1 MLLACS
7 SLFATTW
14 ALSALDLLEL
24 ELEEL
29 VDIVNLFPGRVNL
42 SSGCPGIF
50 KPQSPPCLT
59 FPIRK
64 MSPAFL
70 RPPKTKIRGLDLKY
84 FPGQL
89 ISALPWKLFQSSGNT
104 ARWTPRLPEEHWDW
118 EPLHSTP
125 LAPMAPHTDLTPRV
139 IALFHLKF
147 LKKILYSQDRTATT
161 HTFDLVVSIGVVNI
175 IGGLW
180 PR

>member
-7 SLFATTW
+7 SLLATTW

-24 ELEEL
+24 ELVLEEL
-29 VDIVNLFPGRVNL
+29 LELLAIVNLLPGRVNL

-70 RPPKTKIRGLDLKY
+70 TPPKTKIRGLDLKY

-89 ISALPWKLFQSSGNT
+89 ISALPSKLFQSSGNT
-104 ARWTPRLPEEHWDW
+104 TATGGALRLRGP
-118 EPLHSTP
+118 PLHSTGATGASHQ
-125 LAPMAPHTDLTPRV
+125 LGSTCDRS
-139 IALFHLKF
+139 FSLK
-147 LKKILYSQDRTATT
+147 
-161 HTFDLVVSIGVVNI
+161 V
-175 IGGLW
+175 
-180 PR
+180 P

>member
-7 SLFATTW
+7 SLLATTW
-14 ALSALDLLEL
+14 TLSALDLLEFEF

-29 VDIVNLFPGRVNL
+29 LELLAIVNLLPGRVNL

-89 ISALPWKLFQSSGNT
+89 ISALPSKLFQSSGSTHSKVNT
-104 ARWTPRLPEEHWDW
+104 TATGGALRGP
-118 EPLHSTP
+118 PLHSTSATGASHR
-125 LAPMAPHTDLTPRV
+125 LCSTCDRS
-139 IALFHLKF
+139 FSLK
-147 LKKILYSQDRTATT
+147 
-161 HTFDLVVSIGVVNI
+161 V
-175 IGGLW
+175 
-180 PR
+180 P

>member
-7 SLFATTW
+7 SLLATTL
-14 ALSALDLLEL
+14 ALSALDLLEM

-29 VDIVNLFPGRVNL
+29 LELLAIVNLLPGRVNL

-70 RPPKTKIRGLDLKY
+70 RPPKTKIRGLKSQIFSGATD
-84 FPGQL
+84 
-89 ISALPWKLFQSSGNT
+89 ISSPLETLPVQWQHSKVNTTATGGALRGPPF
-104 ARWTPRLPEEHWDW
+104 
-118 EPLHSTP
+118 HSTGATGASHR
-125 LAPMAPHTDLTPRV
+125 LSSTCDRS
-139 IALFHLKF
+139 FSLK
-147 LKKILYSQDRTATT
+147 
-161 HTFDLVVSIGVVNI
+161 V
-175 IGGLW
+175 
-180 PR
+180 P